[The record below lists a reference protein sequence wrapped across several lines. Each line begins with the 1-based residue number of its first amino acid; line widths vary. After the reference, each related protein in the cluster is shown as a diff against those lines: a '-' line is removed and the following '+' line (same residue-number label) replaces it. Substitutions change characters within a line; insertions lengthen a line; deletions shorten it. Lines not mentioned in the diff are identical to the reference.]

1 MNRAGRGMKK
11 WLFFILAGLLLS
23 CTSGQQPEPLVN
35 LLTDAPERLTRVV
48 MLDGSCG
55 QMRESSEPAHVT
67 AALALLQS
75 LTVTRQA
82 DQSAR
87 TGYLYWLDLYAGEE
101 KLARLTFT
109 DRTVQVDDVY
119 YDLEQVVLDGLD
131 DLFVALGETTAN
143 LPPPVPTDLADL
155 ETFLDNFFATHLD
168 SHRIPG
174 AALAVVADGR
184 LVLAKGYGYADLAAN
199 RPVDP
204 ALTVFDVGSVSKLF
218 TYTAVMQLVEQGR
231 LDLHADVNDYLTHF
245 QVPDTFAR
253 PVTTAHLLTHTGGFD
268 EWDIG
273 AAVRDLTEV
282 LPVCDYLAQRLPPR
296 VRPPGELMVYSNH
309 GTALAGC
316 LVEEISGQPFAGYVA
331 DNILT
336 PLEMDYSS
344 FGWPPALL
352 ANMATGYAQHPAGPR
367 PFATY
372 YRHYGPA
379 GELKATAVDMSH
391 FMIAHLQNGRYA
403 DAQILQPE
411 TVQLM
416 HAQQYSH
423 HPRLPGFTY
432 GFFEEQFNG
441 RRALLHGGDTNPTF
455 SSLLVLLPEENVGL
469 FIAHNTVE
477 WHFRQRLIVAFMD
490 HYYPAV
496 SPAAPPL
503 PLPDAGERAARYAGH
518 YAMSLMQRQ
527 SNLEKMLGLVSQS
540 RLVAEADGTLTLHGG
555 GGISLYPDG
564 PAEPSR
570 WVEVEPAYFRQVNG
584 EGVMVFHADEN
595 GRIQQMVY
603 SEMASVVFTRL
614 AWHQSA
620 PFHLGLLAVTAL
632 VFLAA
637 VIVWPIGRLRRFG
650 SEADRKIITLA
661 GSIGLLNLFFL
672 AGLVW
677 VMQVYALDLIFGPTP
692 VIYLI
697 LVLPLVT
704 AVLTLI
710 LTMHTILTWR
720 QRETAVARLY
730 SVLLILAAIAFIWF
744 LNYWNFVLVI
754 S

>member
-1 MNRAGRGMKK
+1 MKSVMPTIGL
-11 WLFFILAGLLLS
+11 LFLLAGLLLG
-23 CTSGQQPEPLVN
+23 CTSGQQPQPLVN
-35 LLTDAPERLTRVV
+35 LVTDGPEQLTHVV
-48 MLDGSCG
+48 MLDGSSG
-55 QMRESSEPAHVT
+55 QMHESSEPAHVT
-67 AALALLQS
+67 ADS
-75 LTVTRQA
+75 
-82 DQSAR
+82 
-87 TGYLYWLDLYAGEE
+87 
-101 KLARLTFT
+101 T
-109 DRTVQVDDVY
+109 DW
-119 YDLEQVVLDGLD
+119 
-131 DLFVALGETTAN
+131 
-143 LPPPVPTDLADL
+143 ADL
-155 ETFLDNFFATHLD
+155 ETFLDDFFATHLD
-168 SHRIPG
+168 NHQIPG
-174 AALAVVADGR
+174 AAVAVVADGR

-218 TYTAVMQLVEQGR
+218 TYTAVMQLVEQGQ
-231 LDLHADVNDYLTHF
+231 LDLHADVNNYLTHF
-245 QVPDTFAR
+245 QVPDTFAQ

-273 AAVRDLTEV
+273 AAVRDATEV

-296 VRPPGELMVYSNH
+296 VRPPGELLVYSNH

-316 LVEEISGQPFAGYVA
+316 LVEEISGQPFADYVA
-331 DNILT
+331 DHILS
-336 PLEMDYSS
+336 PLGMDHSS

-367 PFATY
+367 PFAPY

-379 GELKATAVDMSH
+379 GELKATAVDMSR

-469 FIAHNTVE
+469 FIAQNSVE
-477 WHFRQRLIVAFMD
+477 WHFRQRLIGAFMD
-490 HYYPAV
+490 RYY
-496 SPAAPPL
+496 PAAPPAAPPPV

-518 YAMSLMQRQ
+518 YTMSLMQRQ

-564 PAEPSR
+564 PAGPSR
-570 WVEVEPAYFRQVNG
+570 WLEVEPAYFRQVNG

-710 LTMHTILTWR
+710 LTMHTIANW
-720 QRETAVARLY
+720 QQHDTAAARLY
-730 SVLLILAAIAFIWF
+730 SMLLILAAIAFIWF
-744 LNYWNFVLVI
+744 LNYWNLFGFRF
-754 S
+754 